1 MERNP
6 AVAGQFYP
14 GSPEE
19 IRRVLAKYIDPDAK
33 KRECIAI
40 VSPHAGYVYS
50 GRIAGATFSRVI
62 LPERVVILAPNHT
75 GRGRMISLYPG
86 DAWNTPLGKVPV
98 DQELNGLLLEA
109 TDLIEEDEH
118 AHVREH
124 SAEVQLP
131 FLQYLQP
138 EVRISV
144 MVLATREYDALSALG
159 GAVASAVRNTGEKV
173 LIVAS
178 SDMTHFESQQVANE
192 QDRAAIA
199 KIETMDPLGLLE
211 TVLSR
216 GITMCGVG
224 PVTAALV
231 AALEL
236 GAQSAELTGYET
248 SGDITGDMSSVV
260 GYAGFLIE

>member
-19 IRRVLAKYIDPDAK
+19 IRRVLAQYIDQGAE
-33 KRECIAI
+33 KRECIA
-40 VSPHAGYVYS
+40 VVAPHAGYIYS
-50 GRIAGATFSRVI
+50 GRIAGETFSRVM
-62 LPERVVILAPNHT
+62 LPERVIILAPNHT
-75 GRGRMISLYPG
+75 GRGRMISIYPG

-98 DQELNGLLLEA
+98 DKELNKLLLDA
-109 TDLIEEDEH
+109 SDLIEEDEQ

-124 SAEVQLP
+124 SAEVQVP

-138 EVRISV
+138 GVMISV
-144 MVLATREYDALSALG
+144 MVLATREYDALSVLG
-159 GAVASAVRNTGEKV
+159 GAIASAVRNAGEKV

-178 SDMTHFESQQVANE
+178 SDMTHFESQKIANE
-192 QDRAAIA
+192 QDRAAIE
-199 KIETMDPLGLLE
+199 KIESLDPLGLLE

-224 PVTAALV
+224 PVTTALV

-236 GAQSAELTGYET
+236 GAHSAELTGYET
-248 SGDITGDMSSVV
+248 SGDITGDLSSVV
-260 GYAGFLIE
+260 GYAGFLVE